1 MVYGLIISAGKQSRF
16 ESDTPKALMPY
27 GNCTLLDI
35 NIANMKQTCD
45 EVFVVVSKENQHWF
59 KGYHKLVI
67 ESGNGCGDAV
77 MRALSQLE
85 LEKDDT
91 VFIQWGDCFHTAKI
105 YQDLRNSY
113 VDTWLIPCVKEEKPY
128 VQIEPISFNQVVVKF
143 SKYNEPVTAGYHDL
157 SLFYGNALEM
167 LHHLKLFAT
176 SHLST
181 NAETLYQHRHGNELQ
196 FLDVFNETFLRAKV
210 IELID
215 YEDNSFNTLAK
226 FQELMQKKI
235 LR

>member
-1 MVYGLIISAGKQSRF
+1 MIYGLIISAGKQSRF
-16 ESDTPKALMPY
+16 ESEIPKALMPY
-27 GNCTLLDI
+27 GNTKLLDV
-35 NIANMKQTCD
+35 NIANMKSVCD
-45 EVFVVVSKENQHWF
+45 EVYVVTSYENTIWF
-59 KGYHKLVI
+59 DGYPQLTI

-77 MRALSQLE
+77 MKALSLLE
-85 LEKDDT
+85 LNSNDT
-91 VFIQWGDCFHTAKI
+91 VFIQWGDCLHTKTI
-105 YQDLRNSY
+105 YKYLHDSY

-196 FLDVFNETFLRAKV
+196 FLDVFNETFLRAEI
-210 IELID
+210 IELVD
-215 YEDNSFNTLAK
+215 YEDNSFNTLAQ
-226 FQELMQKKI
+226 FQELVQKKI

>member
-35 NIANMKQTCD
+35 NIANMMVTCD
-45 EVFVVVSKENQHWF
+45 EVYVVVSTDNQNWF
-59 KGYHKLVI
+59 NGYHKLVI

-77 MRALSQLE
+77 MRALAQLD
-85 LEKDDT
+85 LNDDDT
-91 VFIQWGDCFHTAKI
+91 VFIQWGDCFHTLHI
-105 YQDLRNSY
+105 YQDLRNRY

-128 VQIEPISFNQVVVKF
+128 VQIKPHGLNQVTVNF
-143 SKYNEPVTAGYHDL
+143 SKYNEPITSGYHDL

-167 LHHLKLFAT
+167 LHYLQQFANNHLSAT
-176 SHLST
+176 SDS
-181 NAETLYQHRHGNELQ
+181 LYQHKHGNELQ
-196 FLDVFNETFLRAKV
+196 FLDVFNETLIRAQI
-210 IELID
+210 IELLD
-215 YEDNSFNTLAK
+215 YEDNSFNTVAQ
-226 FQELMQKKI
+226 FQKLMQKKT